1 MKRPVAIASACALAI
16 LGVGTLWS
24 TQQSFAQ
31 DKSVEEELHVHRLKS
46 GETSAYDA
54 FAYLNRVSA
63 APTKDETAVQYAG
76 NVLFSRLANTE
87 GRIQLKVVKGFDM
100 PEYLGYKSFLR
111 AWEETEGTA
120 VGSCVVCHTPAK
132 FGGTD
137 AKPAPSLRNLK
148 KSNEELKKIIQQ
160 KVALAEKA
168 KAGDTKIDEA
178 YKLLILSDKDV
189 DNMVAFLQTLNEL
202 PHDEF
207 RQIIVDAT
215 ILDTSKMETL

>member
-1 MKRPVAIASACALAI
+1 MKRSIKLASACAA
-16 LGVGTLWS
+16 VMFVAGTLLS
-24 TQQSFAQ
+24 IRQTQAQ
-31 DKSVEEELHVHRLKS
+31 EKSVEEELHVHRLKS

-63 APTKDETAVQYAG
+63 APTQDETPVQYAG
-76 NVLFSRLANTE
+76 NVIFSRLANTE
-87 GRIQLKVVKGFDM
+87 GRIQLKVVKGFQM

-120 VGSCVVCHTPAK
+120 VGACVVCHTPAK

-148 KSNEELKKIIQQ
+148 KSNEELKKIVQQ

-168 KAGDTKIDEA
+168 KAGDAKIDQA
-178 YKLLILSDKDV
+178 YKLLVLDEKDV
-189 DNMVAFLQTLNEL
+189 DNLVAFLQTLNEL

>member
-1 MKRPVAIASACALAI
+1 MKRPVAIASACAAAI
-16 LGVGTLWS
+16 LGASMLWS
-24 TQQSFAQ
+24 TQQSYAQ
-31 DKSVEEELHVHRLKS
+31 DKSVEEELHVHRLKL

-54 FAYLNRVSA
+54 FAYLNRVST
-63 APTKDETAVQYAG
+63 APTKDETPVQYGG
-76 NVLFSRLANTE
+76 NIIFSRLANTE

-120 VGSCVVCHTPAK
+120 VGACVVCHTPAS
-132 FGGTD
+132 FGGTE

-148 KSNEELKKIIQQ
+148 QSKEELKKIIQQ
-160 KVALAEKA
+160 KVEMATKA
-168 KAGDTKIDEA
+168 RAGDAQIDEA
-178 YKLLILSDKDV
+178 YKLVVLDEKDI
-189 DNMVAFLQTLNEL
+189 DNLVAFLQTLKEL